1 MNSHECYKKST
12 GCPSFQIECQGG
24 FRFFSIKIH
33 AVFLFLT
40 NTSKNIKRL
49 LWFPL
54 PVRFEMV
61 FGKVQRIVTMTL
73 LITLL
78 VKAKGKERKV
88 RAISKLDYLSLMLV
102 TDFST
107 NECIEEFIKRK

>member
-1 MNSHECYKKST
+1 MSRRIY
-12 GCPSFQIECQGG
+12 
-24 FRFFSIKIH
+24 
-33 AVFLFLT
+33 AFLFST

-78 VKAKGKERKV
+78 VKGKERKV

>member
-1 MNSHECYKKST
+1 MS
-12 GCPSFQIECQGG
+12 
-24 FRFFSIKIH
+24 
-33 AVFLFLT
+33 

-78 VKAKGKERKV
+78 VKGKERKV